1 MSKLEEEMKVDEKFS
16 HLFYFWWIAV
26 YSNNSNNVFG
36 DYSIAMNEMN
46 NDNA

>member
-1 MSKLEEEMKVDEKFS
+1 MELVEEEMKVDEKFS
-16 HLFYFWWIAV
+16 HLFYFWLIAV

-36 DYSIAMNEMN
+36 DYSIAINEMN